1 MESGKIVPRIV
12 PLDEAAAF
20 RARLRG
26 EGRRV
31 VATNGCF
38 DLLHVG
44 HLRYLKQARERGDF
58 LWIGLNAD
66 ASVRE
71 LKGPDRPVNTE
82 ADRAE
87 VLAALR
93 VVDAVTIFPEVR
105 AVRFLRAVAPD
116 LYVKGGDYQPETL
129 DADERAAVAEGGG
142 KIEILP
148 LVPGKSTTATLQK
161 IKK

>member
-1 MESGKIVPRIV
+1 MESGRII
-12 PLDEAAAF
+12 PLAEAAAF
-20 RARLRG
+20 RASLRRD
-26 EGRRV
+26 GRRV

-44 HLRYLKQARERGDF
+44 HLRYLTQARERGDF

-71 LKGPDRPVNTE
+71 LKGPSRPVNTE

-93 VVDAVTIFPEVR
+93 VVDAVTIFPEMR
-105 AVRFLRAVAPD
+105 AVRFLEAVAPD
-116 LYVKGGDYQPETL
+116 LYVKGGDYKPETL
-129 DADERAAVAEGGG
+129 DADERAAVAAGGG
-142 KIEILP
+142 TIEILH
-148 LVPGKSTTATLQK
+148 LVPGKSTTATLERIQS
-161 IKK
+161 

>member
-1 MESGKIVPRIV
+1 MESGKIVP
-12 PLDEAAAF
+12 LEEAVAL

-44 HLRYLKQARERGDF
+44 HLRYLAQARERGDF
-58 LWIGLNAD
+58 LWIGLNGD

-71 LKGPDRPVNTE
+71 LKGPERPVNTE

-105 AVRFLRAVAPD
+105 AVRFLQAVAPD
-116 LYVKGGDYQPETL
+116 LYVKGGDYKPETL
-129 DADERAAVAEGGG
+129 DADERAAVAAGGG
-142 KIEILP
+142 TIEILP